1 MKIALALHT
10 TTADLG
16 IAIAKIG
23 LLDPANQNSDQ
34 PDLAVLTDLIEQSE
48 QSQRSTLANNLVN
61 SSNHQHD
68 HLPTMPPSLN
78 LQERSQTELITLVDR
93 TWHLGRDLSH
103 QIHACLAAAMAELS
117 WQDLEFIA
125 IASGKGSFTS
135 TRIGVVLARTLG
147 QQLDIPVFAI
157 DCDTIAAHCNQFAP
171 PRSPSQGLLELAFAQ
186 WQQGKAPNWSEALP
200 IYGGSPV

>member
-23 LLDPANQNSDQ
+23 LLDPANQNSDRS
-34 PDLAVLTDLIEQSE
+34 DLIEQSE
-48 QSQRSTLANNLVN
+48 QSALANNLVN
-61 SSNHQHD
+61 SCNHQNN
-68 HLPTMPPSLN
+68 HLSAALSSPDS
-78 LQERSQTELITLVDR
+78 QERSPTELITLVDR

-157 DCDTIAAHCNQFAP
+157 DCDTISAHCNQFEP